1 MNPVSLWQKRGRAM
15 ERLMVQLKKS
25 PHHKLNLAVLYARM
39 SAAVWCCP
47 YFSFKDHYSN
57 VLMTTSES

>member
-1 MNPVSLWQKRGRAM
+1 M
-15 ERLMVQLKKS
+15 ERQMVQLKKS
-25 PHHKLNLAVLYARM
+25 PHHKLNLAVPYARI

-47 YFSFKDHYSN
+47 YFSFRDLYSN